1 MGDRFG
7 QPPRPRY
14 DRCVTTQE
22 SYLRG
27 TASPY
32 VPPIALTAMTR
43 FDKRFYT
50 TAEAAEYLGAAGPST
65 VRSWIARDELVPDG
79 RSGRNGTYL
88 FFRNTLDEFAE
99 RCVGS
104 GVSR

>member
-1 MGDRFG
+1 M
-7 QPPRPRY
+7 
-14 DRCVTTQE
+14 TTQE
-22 SYLRG
+22 SYLRRR
-27 TASPY
+27 ASPD
-32 VPPIALTAMTR
+32 VPSIALNTMTL

-65 VRSWIARDELVPDG
+65 VRSWIARGELVPDG

-88 FFRNTLDEFAE
+88 FLRDTLDEFAE
-99 RCVGS
+99 HCVAQ